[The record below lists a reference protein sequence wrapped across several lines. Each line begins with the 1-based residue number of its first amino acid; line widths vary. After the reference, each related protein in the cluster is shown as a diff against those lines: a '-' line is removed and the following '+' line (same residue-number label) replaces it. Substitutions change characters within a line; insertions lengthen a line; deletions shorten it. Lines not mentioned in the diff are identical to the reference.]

1 MNDML
6 HTAEVLE
13 RARAAELRRT
23 NEILRRQA
31 EQASDAPQTPAAASA
46 HRHGVA
52 SWLHRA
58 RRSSYVPAAR

>member
-23 NEILRRQA
+23 NEILCLQA
-31 EQASDAPQTPAAASA
+31 EQASDARQTPAAASA

-52 SWLHRA
+52 SWLDRA